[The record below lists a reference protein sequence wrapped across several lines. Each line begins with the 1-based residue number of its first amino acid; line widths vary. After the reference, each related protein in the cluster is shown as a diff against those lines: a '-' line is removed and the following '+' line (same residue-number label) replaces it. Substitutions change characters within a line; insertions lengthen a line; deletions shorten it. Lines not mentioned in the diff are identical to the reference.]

1 MIATQNSNSFKMR
14 FLFLSWLAVLSLEF
28 VMVSCQQDLPLWSGQ
43 AISKEL
49 LRPYLLDSSEES
61 SDYESPKV
69 PALASYT
76 NRQAAGG
83 LKKRVAMGVDLPDY
97 ILHYRGKS
105 PDLGSFRER
114 MQLSGRR

>member
-1 MIATQNSNSFKMR
+1 MR
-14 FLFLSWLAVLSLEF
+14 FVLISWLAVLIVES

-49 LRPYLLDSSEES
+49 LRPYLLDAVSSEES
-61 SDYESPKV
+61 SDYESPKS
-69 PALASYT
+69 LSLSSS
-76 NRQAAGG
+76 RQVTGG